1 MRLKT
6 FSIMF
11 LAISAACL
19 GSERLTT
26 RIVPQSSAEKKG
38 NRINCWQ
45 PFYVVLTNPS
55 KKSYSIWRSGS
66 SWSEQLLSFEVVDS
80 TGSNFL
86 LQRKNGAGDS
96 NTPLPYQLKSGD
108 QYVIPVVF
116 DETWIGYPQNWK
128 SQKVELKAIFEIKE
142 DKIENDPNAVKI
154 ARENHL
160 WIGRSES
167 ESIQTVLEIKTGENK
182 LKMKQFLDK
191 EKKK

>member
-1 MRLKT
+1 ML
-6 FSIMF
+6 
-11 LAISAACL
+11 LAISAACW

-38 NRINCWQ
+38 NRINCQQ

-55 KKSYSIWRSGS
+55 RKSYSIWRSGS
-66 SWSEQLLSFEVVDS
+66 SWSERLLSFEVVDS

-86 LQRKNGAGDS
+86 LQKKSGNRDS
-96 NTPLPYQLKSGD
+96 TPPLPYQLKAGD
-108 QYVIPVVF
+108 QYVIPVIF
-116 DETWIGYPQNWK
+116 DETWSGYPQNWK

-142 DKIENDPNAVKI
+142 EKMENDPYAIRI
-154 ARENHL
+154 AKENHL

-182 LKMKQFLDK
+182 LKMK
-191 EKKK
+191 